1 MYNQKTRILT
11 DLQRCNY
18 LPNMKDLIC
27 NIIME
32 IMNSQFKKDPVK
44 YYIRQWN
51 KDNVIMIWYPLL
63 ATLQGKTYSVPIQIF
78 LPRNFP
84 HEAPL
89 FYLEVGQ
96 GCGVNQNNK
105 NIDINSKKIT
115 VPSLA
120 SWTLTTSF
128 ITILKEIQA
137 SFSTCFPIF
146 RITQNQMPQNNMM
159 NNPKPNSFY
168 GVLNNGINQIAMQ
181 SGYSFSGGVS
191 FYGQAMNNNINNN
204 NMNNAYM
211 NNNNLFNNAF
221 NNNNVKPGNNV
232 NVYNTGNSIYQTEPP
247 DVQLKKILIS
257 HFIEKNLQKVKEERN
272 KLIQQ
277 ESKLRN
283 YQNEFKISN
292 DKIDN
297 FMNNQGNILNSCQN
311 DINNLSNE
319 IIKINSYNQNRE
331 GEGLTRD
338 NFMNFIQISDTKGI
352 ALIAKEA
359 YLEELLLFIKKSFEK
374 NTINFIDA
382 VRLIRNKSRTLF
394 ETRFLREKYT
404 KPSYMI

>member
-159 NNPKPNSFY
+159 NNNSFF
-168 GVLNNGINQIAMQ
+168 GVLNNGINQLAMQ

-191 FYGQAMNNNINNN
+191 LYGQAMT
-204 NMNNAYM
+204 
-211 NNNNLFNNAF
+211 
-221 NNNNVKPGNNV
+221 NNNNVNNAYNNNNNIYNKNYNNNVIPGSNV
-232 NVYNTGNSIYQTEPP
+232 NVYNAGNSIYQTEPP

-257 HFIEKNLQKVKEERN
+257 HFIDKNLQKVKDERN
-272 KLIQQ
+272 KLLQQ

-283 YQNEFKISN
+283 YQNEFKACS

-297 FMNNQGNILNSCQN
+297 FMNNQGAIFNNCQN
-311 DINNLSNE
+311 DINTLNN
-319 IIKINSYNQNRE
+319 KIMELTQYNQSRQN
-331 GEGLTRD
+331 EGLTKE
-338 NFMNFIQISDTKGI
+338 NFMNFIQISDTKTI
-352 ALIAKEA
+352 SLIAKEA
-359 YLEELLLFIKKSFEK
+359 FLEELLMFIKKAVEK
-374 NTINFIDA
+374 NKIDFSDA
-382 VRLIRNKSRTLF
+382 VKVIRSNSRTLF
-394 ETRFLREKYT
+394 ETRYMREKRT
-404 KPSYMI
+404 STNYMI